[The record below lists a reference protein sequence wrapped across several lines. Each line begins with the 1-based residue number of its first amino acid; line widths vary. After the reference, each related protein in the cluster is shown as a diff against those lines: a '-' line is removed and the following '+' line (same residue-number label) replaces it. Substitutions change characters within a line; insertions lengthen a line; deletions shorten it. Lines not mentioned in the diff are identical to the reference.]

1 MLSDGEKVAVVAG
14 CHTTERH
21 KRQHSQDCATA
32 RIGFTNC
39 ACGKRSASSCWGR
52 ETRLERGK
60 YQINGPIQLRQAAA
74 RIEVEG
80 RRACERARDEQAC
93 ERARERETERETER
107 ESLLPSLPLFHTKT
121 HTHSS
126 QSHTTNTHL
135 HSYRTGAFGLRRR
148 RSDHGGPIP
157 GPGSF
162 GGIGASSCREPDS
175 GRHGNGR
182 GEFAGT

>member
-93 ERARERETERETER
+93 ERARERERDRERDRER
-107 ESLLPSLPLFHTKT
+107 VPPSFPPSLSHKN
-121 HTHSS
+121 THS
-126 QSHTTNTHL
+126 QLTVSHDKHTPTQLQNGCLWTQAATVR
-135 HSYRTGAFGLRRR
+135 SRWPNSRARVVRRN
-148 RSDHGGPIP
+148 RSVLVPR
-157 GPGSF
+157 
-162 GGIGASSCREPDS
+162 A
-175 GRHGNGR
+175 
-182 GEFAGT
+182 